1 MMRQNCKVESGGELS
16 RQVNQ
21 RGRVDAV
28 VVLDGSWRRQ

>member
-1 MMRQNCKVESGGELS
+1 MMRQNCRVESGEELS

-28 VVLDGSWRRQ
+28 GDLDGSWRR